1 MRARLATRYRPAVH
15 VDDDVGPVGVQVQ
28 RIGGMLGLLPDR
40 EDGAQPGAEQFG
52 GGYDELTR
60 VAMAP
65 GQDGRAVPLDQRGG
79 A

>member
-1 MRARLATRYRPAVH
+1 VH

-28 RIGGMLGLLPDR
+28 RFSGILGLLPDR
-40 EDGAQPGAEQFG
+40 EDGAQPRAEQFG
-52 GGYDELTR
+52 GGHDELTR
-60 VAMAP
+60 VAVPP